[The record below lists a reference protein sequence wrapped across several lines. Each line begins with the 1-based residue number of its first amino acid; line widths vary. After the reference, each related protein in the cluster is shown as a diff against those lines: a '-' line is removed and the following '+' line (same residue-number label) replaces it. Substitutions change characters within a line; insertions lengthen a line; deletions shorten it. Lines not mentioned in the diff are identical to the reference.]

1 VDELYIKNVVPI
13 ISYGKYSKTFL
24 NYLSEKETNSD
35 LLLYFN
41 ILKRKW
47 VLKSEKLLIEI
58 DSALGKCKNKGI
70 YYLLLSNKLDVLE
83 VIEETQSA
91 KKVYEQLKREFKN
104 IPIPFRKFVGQSL
117 YVTKSYHLKEG
128 FKEFRNWSDQHLED
142 EMGIAVHINA
152 EARTFL
158 KVGKNK
164 ESADKFLKVSKHA
177 LKYPHP
183 TYIISG
189 LNNASWHLRKKDV
202 ETSHHIVKQLAW
214 HCGYW
219 FDDPTVLMN
228 YLDTILVIAKMAKD
242 YHLFFS
248 TAEIIEYYYEK
259 MLLIEPDCDKKY
271 YGTIQLVR
279 KYYDL
284 VYNKGGRADEIT
296 NSKGIQSFL
305 SQQIRIPR
313 KFAIKHG
320 LSNTS
325 LYRIIKG
332 KKKHVKIETLKK
344 ILIALNPS
352 YSFENP
358 KMINHLLTLFKEE
371 QYFHDNWKKVSLFSV
386 FKLKKLFLKAYMS
399 AVNLGRIHLSELFS
413 FVERDK
419 KTLKNYLIQDN
430 ENMRFFNLA
439 VQLAFDDEQVN
450 PFYKARY
457 RLIDNLFTEM
467 DKMRHITPLFRL
479 YASIDSTSDHE
490 QLNVYFRQ
498 YVRYLTT
505 PWRFDVEEVMSE
517 RFSDPDYK
525 KMLRF
530 SKKTNLNEMYTYLCL
545 WYYEGETRERLFDF
559 LTRRCV

>member
-1 VDELYIKNVVPI
+1 
-13 ISYGKYSKTFL
+13 
-24 NYLSEKETNSD
+24 
-35 LLLYFN
+35 
-41 ILKRKW
+41 
-47 VLKSEKLLIEI
+47 
-58 DSALGKCKNKGI
+58 
-70 YYLLLSNKLDVLE
+70 
-83 VIEETQSA
+83 
-91 KKVYEQLKREFKN
+91 
-104 IPIPFRKFVGQSL
+104 
-117 YVTKSYHLKEG
+117 
-128 FKEFRNWSDQHLED
+128 
-142 EMGIAVHINA
+142 
-152 EARTFL
+152 
-158 KVGKNK
+158 
-164 ESADKFLKVSKHA
+164 
-177 LKYPHP
+177 
-183 TYIISG
+183 
-189 LNNASWHLRKKDV
+189 
-202 ETSHHIVKQLAW
+202 
-214 HCGYW
+214 
-219 FDDPTVLMN
+219 
-228 YLDTILVIAKMAKD
+228 
-242 YHLFFS
+242 
-248 TAEIIEYYYEK
+248 

-332 KKKHVKIETLKK
+332 KKKHVKGSTLKK
-344 ILIALNPS
+344 ILTALNPP

-358 KMINHLLTLFKEE
+358 KMINHLLTLLKEE
-371 QYFHDNWKKVSLFSV
+371 QHFHDNWKKVSQYSA

-399 AVNLGRIHLSELFS
+399 AVNLDSINLSELFS

-457 RLIDNLFTEM
+457 RLIDTLFTEM
-467 DKMRHITPLFRL
+467 DKMRHITPLIRL

-517 RFSDPDYK
+517 RFSDPEYK

-559 LTRRCV
+559 LTKKRL

>member
-1 VDELYIKNVVPI
+1 MYIKNIVPI
-13 ISYGKYSKTFL
+13 ISYGKYSKTYI
-24 NYLSEKETNSD
+24 NYLSEKEINSD

-91 KKVYEQLKREFKN
+91 RKVYEQLKREFKN
-104 IPIPFRKFVGQSL
+104 IPVPFRKFVSQSL
-117 YVTKSYHLKEG
+117 YVTKSYHVKEG

-152 EARTFL
+152 EARTLL
-158 KVGKNK
+158 KEGKNK
-164 ESADKFLKVSKHA
+164 ESTDKFLKVSKHA

-189 LNNASWHLRKKDV
+189 LNNASWLLRKTDIN
-202 ETSHHIVKQLAW
+202 SSCNIVKQLAW
-214 HCGYW
+214 QCGYW
-219 FDDPTVLMN
+219 FENPAVLMN
-228 YLDTILVIAKMAKD
+228 YLDTILVIAKMAKGYD
-242 YHLFFS
+242 LFFS
-248 TAEIIEYYYEK
+248 TAEIIENYYEK
-259 MLLIEPDCDKKY
+259 MLLIEPECDKKY
-271 YGTIQLVR
+271 RETIQLVR
-279 KYYDL
+279 KYYSII
-284 VYNKGGRADEIT
+284 YNKGGRADEVT

-305 SQQIRIPR
+305 SERIRIPG
-313 KFAIKHG
+313 KISEEHD
-320 LSNTS
+320 LSHTS

-344 ILIALNPS
+344 ILIALNIPHL
-352 YSFENP
+352 FENP
-358 KMINHLLTLFKEE
+358 KIINHFITLFKEE
-371 QYFHDNWKKVSLFSV
+371 NYFQDNWKNVSQFSA
-386 FKLKKLFLKAYMS
+386 FKLKMLFLKSYMS
-399 AVNLGRIHLSELFS
+399 LVNLDSINLSEFLS
-413 FVERDK
+413 FAEKNK
-419 KTLKNYLIQDN
+419 KSLKDYIVQDN
-430 ENMRFFNLA
+430 ERIHFFNLTF
-439 VQLAFDDEQVN
+439 QLAFDDEKVN

-457 RLIDNLFTEM
+457 SLMDKLFTEM
-467 DKMRHITPLFRL
+467 DKMRHITPLIRL
-479 YASIDSTSDHE
+479 YASLDSTADHE

-530 SKKTNLNEMYTYLCL
+530 SKRTNLNEMYTYLCL
-545 WYYEGETRERLFDF
+545 WYYEGETRERVFVF
-559 LTRRCV
+559 LTKKRVS